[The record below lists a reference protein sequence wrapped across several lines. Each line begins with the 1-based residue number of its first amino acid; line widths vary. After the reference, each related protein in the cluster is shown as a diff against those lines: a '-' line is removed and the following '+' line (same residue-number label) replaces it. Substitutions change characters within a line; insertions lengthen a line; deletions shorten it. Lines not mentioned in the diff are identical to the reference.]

1 MDVAGIPIEPCKE
14 TLHGN
19 QTRKQN
25 PATWSN
31 SRSRAGGT
39 LTRKGLDEPI
49 ASFEERA
56 DALEYA
62 LRLADMKMNA
72 QVRVRH

>member
-1 MDVAGIPIEPCKE
+1 ME
-14 TLHGN
+14 T
-19 QTRKQN
+19 
-25 PATWSN
+25 
-31 SRSRAGGT
+31 RAGG
-39 LTRKGLDEPI
+39 RVRYVVERSIAGRWDVNQDGFDEPI

-62 LRLADMKMNA
+62 LRLADRKTDA

>member
-1 MDVAGIPIEPCKE
+1 MDVARLEGEPCKE
-14 TLHGN
+14 TCME
-19 QTRKQN
+19 T
-25 PATWSN
+25 
-31 SRSRAGGT
+31 RAGG
-39 LTRKGLDEPI
+39 RVRYVVERSIAGRWDVNQDGFDEPI

-62 LRLADMKMNA
+62 LRLADRKTDA

>member
-1 MDVAGIPIEPCKE
+1 METRTGGRVRYVVERSMAGRWDV
-14 TLHGN
+14 N
-19 QTRKQN
+19 QD
-25 PATWSN
+25 
-31 SRSRAGGT
+31 GF
-39 LTRKGLDEPI
+39 DEPI

-62 LRLADMKMNA
+62 LRLADRKTDA

>member
-1 MDVAGIPIEPCKE
+1 MDVARLKGEPCKE
-14 TLHGN
+14 TFMETRTGGRVRYVVERSMAGRWDVN
-19 QTRKQN
+19 QD
-25 PATWSN
+25 
-31 SRSRAGGT
+31 GF
-39 LTRKGLDEPI
+39 DEPI

-62 LRLADMKMNA
+62 LRLADRKTDA

>member
-1 MDVAGIPIEPCKE
+1 MEHRAEGRVRYIVERSMGGRWDV
-14 TLHGN
+14 N
-19 QTRKQN
+19 QD
-25 PATWSN
+25 
-31 SRSRAGGT
+31 GF
-39 LTRKGLDEPI
+39 DEPI

-62 LRLADMKMNA
+62 LQLADRKTDA

>member
-1 MDVAGIPIEPCKE
+1 MENRSENRVRYMVEQSIAGRWDVNEEGF
-14 TLHGN
+14 
-19 QTRKQN
+19 
-25 PATWSN
+25 
-31 SRSRAGGT
+31 
-39 LTRKGLDEPI
+39 DEPI
-49 ASFEERA
+49 ASFQERA

>member
-1 MDVAGIPIEPCKE
+1 MEYRAEGRVRYIVERSMGGRWDV
-14 TLHGN
+14 N
-19 QTRKQN
+19 QD
-25 PATWSN
+25 
-31 SRSRAGGT
+31 GF
-39 LTRKGLDEPI
+39 DEPI

-62 LRLADMKMNA
+62 LQLADRKSDA